1 MLNKFTLSLLV
12 LFLSAGTASAG
23 DIRVC
28 FTPGDECTD
37 VVVDTIREA
46 KKEVLL
52 QAYSF
57 TSPPIV
63 KALVDAKKR
72 GVDVRVVLDR
82 SNICKKADCEN
93 KGQIAADTLRIAKV
107 PVLVDDAHAI
117 AHNKVVVLDGATV
130 ITGSFNFTKAAQ
142 ERNAENLL
150 VIRDP
155 NLARRYRAN
164 WQSHADHSDRYEGR

>member
-1 MLNKFTLSLLV
+1 MKTMFAAGMLLAL
-12 LFLSAGTASAG
+12 TAQAAAAE
-23 DIRVC
+23 IRAC
-28 FTPGDECTD
+28 FTPGEDCTGLI
-37 VVVDTIREA
+37 VAEIAAARS
-46 KKEVLL
+46 EVLV

-72 GVDVRVVLDR
+72 GVDVRVIIDK

-93 KGQIAADTLRIAKV
+93 KGQIAANTLRIAKV

-117 AHNKVVVLDGATV
+117 AHNKVMVLDGQRV

-150 VIRDP
+150 VVADP
-155 NLARRYRAN
+155 ALSRRYAEIWRR
-164 WQSHADHSDRYEGR
+164 HASHSDAYEGR

>member
-1 MLNKFTLSLLV
+1 MVISV
-12 LFLSAGTASAG
+12 RLSALILLAALSSPATAA
-23 DIRVC
+23 DLRAC
-28 FTPGDECTD
+28 FTPGEDCTSLI
-37 VVVDTIREA
+37 VSEIGAARR
-46 KKEVLL
+46 EVLV

-72 GVDVRVVLDR
+72 GIDVRVILDK

-117 AHNKVVVLDGATV
+117 AHNKVMVLDGSTV
-130 ITGSFNFTKAAQ
+130 LTGSFNFTKAAQ

-150 VIRDP
+150 VIRDEIV
-155 NLARRYRAN
+155 ARRYAEN
-164 WQSHADHSDRYEGR
+164 WQRHAGHSSVKD